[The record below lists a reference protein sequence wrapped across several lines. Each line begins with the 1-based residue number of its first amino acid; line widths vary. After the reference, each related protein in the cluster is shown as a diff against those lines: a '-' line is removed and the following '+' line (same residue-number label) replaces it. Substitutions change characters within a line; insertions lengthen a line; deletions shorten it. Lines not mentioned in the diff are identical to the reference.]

1 VRASGARRI
10 LELGAGG
17 GNLTIPLAFEGG
29 LDVRALELDT
39 GSLVANVA
47 RLPENMRRSGHIE
60 PLAASFERAESV
72 AGWVRGRD
80 AIVCDPARGGL
91 GRFIDGLAK
100 LAPSLR
106 PTTIV
111 YVSCH
116 MPALA
121 KDAARLA
128 ELGWSVR
135 HVAGVD
141 QFPWTPHAEWIARF
155 ERAA

>member
-1 VRASGARRI
+1 M
-10 LELGAGG
+10 
-17 GNLTIPLAFEGG
+17 
-29 LDVRALELDT
+29 RALELDT
-39 GSLVANVA
+39 TAPVANAAQV
-47 RLPENMRRSGHIE
+47 PRRAGHLEAI
-60 PLAASFERAESV
+60 AASYERADSV
-72 AGWVRGRD
+72 AAWVHGRD

-106 PTTIV
+106 PASIV

-116 MPALA
+116 LPALA

-128 ELGWSVR
+128 ALGWIATDVS
-135 HVAGVD
+135 GVD

-155 ERAA
+155 ERR